1 MIPRPGAAP
10 PTATP
15 FPTPTATA
23 TTTPPPNLGD
33 ILESVTQA
41 TVLIET
47 LEKAGTGFFISDD
60 IILTNAHVF
69 DQDDVGSPFVLRN
82 KFNEKIETV
91 LVYRGV
97 LADVAVLQRV
107 SLPHGGPETTT
118 IPKGATARLGDRV
131 FVVGFP
137 TRSLQAA
144 APTIVVT
151 AGIVSA
157 TPFLQGLKFSNEE
170 PRPMRWVQT
179 DTPFNP
185 GNSGGP
191 LVNERGE
198 VVGIVT
204 WKFVGATIDGLNMAL
219 PIDTA
224 LSVIPRSIY
233 DPDAQ

>member
-1 MIPRPGAAP
+1 MAPPGRPTSTPRP
-10 PTATP
+10 T
-15 FPTPTATA
+15 PTPTATA
-23 TTTPPPNLGD
+23 APSDLGD
-33 ILESVTQA
+33 ILENVTRA

-47 LEKAGTGFFISDD
+47 LERAGTGFFISED

-69 DQDDVGSPFVLRN
+69 DPDEVGQPFVLRN
-82 KFNEKIETV
+82 KFNEKIEAV

-97 LADVAVLQRV
+97 LADVAVLQQV
-107 SLPHGGPETTT
+107 ELPHGNPEATT
-118 IPKGATARLGDRV
+118 IPRGAPARLGDRV

-144 APTIVVT
+144 GPTVVIT
-151 AGIVSA
+151 SGIVSA
-157 TPFLQGLKFSNEE
+157 KPFLAGTRFSREE
-170 PRPMRWVQT
+170 PRPMTWIQT

-198 VVGIVT
+198 VIGIVT
-204 WKFVGATIDGLNMAL
+204 WKLIGTTIDGLNMAL
-219 PIDTA
+219 PIETA

-233 DPDAQ
+233 DPDA

>member
-1 MIPRPGAAP
+1 MR

-15 FPTPTATA
+15 RPTPTPTATA
-23 TTTPPPNLGD
+23 APPALGD
-33 ILESVTQA
+33 ILESVTRA

-47 LEKAGTGFFISDD
+47 LEKAGSGFFISDD
-60 IILTNAHVF
+60 IILSNAHIF

-97 LADVAVLQRV
+97 LVDVAVLERV
-107 SLPHGGPETTT
+107 SLGQVAGPETTT
-118 IPKGATARLGDRV
+118 IPRGAPARLGDRV

-144 APTIVVT
+144 APTIVIT

-179 DTPFNP
+179 DTPFNS

-191 LVNERGE
+191 LVNEQGE

-224 LSVIPRSIY
+224 LSVIPKSIY
-233 DPDAQ
+233 DHDAE